1 VRVLQAT
8 GGAALNTDE
17 APAAERVGARR
28 RAVWVLAAV
37 ATLAVLV
44 DQVTKQ
50 LTVAHLADAEPVRL
64 LGGAVY
70 LVHTTN
76 SGAAF
81 GIGES
86 YTFVFPIVAVA
97 VVGWIIWA
105 ARRLRSVPWG
115 LALALVL
122 GGAVGNLIDRIL
134 RPPAPLRGE
143 VVDMISVFDPYGR
156 VFPVFNAADS
166 ALVIGVAFAVWLE
179 LTGRRRDGTR
189 VTGGDRARSER
200 DGAPGDAR
208 RDDADARREDD
219 DAEAGGD
226 GVASTQDGDGARAR
240 GGDG

>member
-1 VRVLQAT
+1 M
-8 GGAALNTDE
+8 
-17 APAAERVGARR
+17 
-28 RAVWVLAAV
+28 LAAV
-37 ATLAVLV
+37 AALAVLV

-50 LTVAHLADAEPVRL
+50 FTVAHLADAEPVRL

-70 LVHTTN
+70 LVHATN

-97 VVGWIIWA
+97 VAGWIVWA

-122 GGAVGNLIDRIL
+122 GGAVGNLIDRIV
-134 RPPAPLRGE
+134 RPPGPLRGE
-143 VVDMISVFDPYGR
+143 VVDMVSVFDPYGR
-156 VFPVFNAADS
+156 VFPVFNVADS
-166 ALVIGVAFAVWLE
+166 ALVVGVALAVWLE

-189 VTGGDRARSER
+189 VRGGDRARREEAGS
-200 DGAPGDAR
+200 R
-208 RDDADARREDD
+208 RDEDGD
-219 DAEAGGD
+219 PGERGGD
-226 GVASTQDGDGARAR
+226 GVALAQDGDGAALR